1 MSRRDILSGSE
12 HSLWTW
18 QCLVCISKSGAV
30 WGTMGPGVGD
40 VKPVT
45 VVAAAVAAAAAA
57 AEVSVAIALRERM
70 ASAWG

>member
-30 WGTMGPGVGD
+30 WGTMGPGVGN

-45 VVAAAVAAAAAA
+45 VVAAVAAA

>member
-30 WGTMGPGVGD
+30 WGTMGPGVGN

-45 VVAAAVAAAAAA
+45 VVAAVAEA

>member
-12 HSLWTW
+12 RSLWTW

-40 VKPVT
+40 VKPMT
-45 VVAAAVAAAAAA
+45 VVAAVAAAAA
-57 AEVSVAIALRERM
+57 AEVSVSIALRERM

>member
-30 WGTMGPGVGD
+30 WDTMGPGVGD
-40 VKPVT
+40 VEPMTMV
-45 VVAAAVAAAAAA
+45 AAVAAAAAA
-57 AEVSVAIALRERM
+57 AEVAVAVALRERI